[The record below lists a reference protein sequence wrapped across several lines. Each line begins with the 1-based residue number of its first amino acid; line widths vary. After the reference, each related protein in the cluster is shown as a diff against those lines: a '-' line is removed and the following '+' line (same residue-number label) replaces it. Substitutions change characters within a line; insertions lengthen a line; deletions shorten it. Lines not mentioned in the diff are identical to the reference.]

1 VSPESPPVTDA
12 ISIERLPPDVNWT
25 AVLHAAAT
33 VVAGIGIFAFDQPGT
48 IGLLVVAAVLF
59 VAGIVVARR
68 DEGTADRSGP
78 EG

>member
-1 VSPESPPVTDA
+1 
-12 ISIERLPPDVNWT
+12 
-25 AVLHAAAT
+25 LHAAAT

-68 DEGTADRSGP
+68 DDGTANRPGSED
-78 EG
+78 